1 MSVTRPD
8 PNRTHVIR
16 HVRTWRPDQK
26 RAKALPPQQ
35 PSRGTDGYAF
45 RMPAKLGTLGGMLV

>member
-8 PNRTHVIR
+8 PNRPHLIR
-16 HVRTWRPDQK
+16 HVRVRRPDQK
-26 RAKALPPQQ
+26 RAKATPPQQ

-45 RMPAKLGTLGGMLV
+45 RTPAKLGTPCGLLV